1 MEDIDCDLVKSVI
14 KTKRELENANK
25 NFEMAQE
32 ELIDYYSYQIKAN
45 KAKLSYLIKEAKS
58 QGFEL
63 NMINELKLRVQERE
77 AM

>member
-1 MEDIDCDLVKSVI
+1 MENIDCDLVKSVI